1 MGAVWDGVFVL
12 FGLFV
17 IVPATVPFGVMWTL
31 LAGIFTALDVLR
43 AATSRH
49 SPIRDSTT
57 YSITSVLPP
66 GFRAGMGGSPRRP
79 SASWPCW
86 RA

>member
-31 LAGIFTALDVLR
+31 LAGIFTALDVYQAFIKR
-43 AATSRH
+43 YVSH
-49 SPIRDSTT
+49 
-57 YSITSVLPP
+57 
-66 GFRAGMGGSPRRP
+66 RP
-79 SASWPCW
+79 Y
-86 RA
+86 